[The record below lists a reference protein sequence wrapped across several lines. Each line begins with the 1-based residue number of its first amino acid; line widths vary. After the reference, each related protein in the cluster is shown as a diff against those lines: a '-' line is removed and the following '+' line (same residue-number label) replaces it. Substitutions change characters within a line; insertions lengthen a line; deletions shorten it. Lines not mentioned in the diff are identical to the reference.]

1 MTHILSAFLKELEV
15 RLVKYSWVS
24 EVALLLE
31 CVRKMMMNGYLE
43 VWRNFLGR
51 HAHFISFSKPDF
63 LLRNVAFKRLHT
75 SFWLLDY
82 LCLSLQC
89 HHVWEKKTSCHLWYG
104 SGFNKLRFSALI
116 ITKMKNLAELFL
128 ISSSKQVF
136 FSTQKSSKKIESFF
150 NAMHL
155 QFSLSSLVH
164 LHFKSLKVKRNAK
177 ISGI

>member
-51 HAHFISFSKPDF
+51 HAHSISFSKPDF
-63 LLRNVAFKRLHT
+63 LLRNVAFKLLHT

-128 ISSSKQVF
+128 ISCFSFQNKFSSPPRSLARKLNH
-136 FSTQKSSKKIESFF
+136 FSMLCIF
-150 NAMHL
+150 N
-155 QFSLSSLVH
+155 FPLVH
-164 LHFKSLKVKRNAK
+164 
-177 ISGI
+177 